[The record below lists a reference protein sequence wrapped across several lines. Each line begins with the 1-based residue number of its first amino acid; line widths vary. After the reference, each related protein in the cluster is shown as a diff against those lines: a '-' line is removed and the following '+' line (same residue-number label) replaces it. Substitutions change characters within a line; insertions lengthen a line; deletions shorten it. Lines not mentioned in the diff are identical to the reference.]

1 MRFFFCVESVK
12 ENSQAPPVVL
22 SLEDRWDDVGPE
34 LSAVMQS
41 NQIPV
46 VIPFDATLDTPI
58 DEQK

>member
-1 MRFFFCVESVK
+1 MK
-12 ENSQAPPVVL
+12 ETPQAPPVPL
-22 SLEDRWDDVGPE
+22 SVEDRWDDVGPE

-46 VIPFDATLDTPI
+46 VMPFDATLDTPI